1 MAAIASN
8 MGRYAFF
15 NTDFE
20 YKFRFA
26 VQPSKDIRTFGGRI
40 CHEKYEG
47 GDLHHEW
54 EKRDVPFLLEEL
66 NYLRECLGIE
76 PIDFEQ
82 YEKRLEG
89 TQQLSLDLY
98 TLLEGETKYS
108 EELVVRFRLGS
119 LIYHQLM
126 YTDKLTVQ
134 YET

>member
-1 MAAIASN
+1 M
-8 MGRYAFF
+8 Y
-15 NTDFE
+15 
-20 YKFRFA
+20 
-26 VQPSKDIRTFGGRI
+26 
-40 CHEKYEG
+40 
-47 GDLHHEW
+47 HEW

-76 PIDFEQ
+76 PIDFDK
-82 YEKRLEG
+82 YKKRLEG